1 MAATD
6 DSAMYTGVDLPLD
19 EPEQEGGMFGNEK
32 VDEKT
37 QELLDE
43 QRRKLEEITPQL
55 QGLLEDIDEE
65 IKLVFSIKRFITAAG
80 EPIDKITAELQAAAL
95 YEQYLQGLKTK
106 FTLRLNEATGGK
118 A

>member
-6 DSAMYTGVDLPLD
+6 DSAMYTGVDLPMD
-19 EPEQEGGMFGNEK
+19 EEPTEGGMFGNEK

-55 QGLLEDIDEE
+55 QGLIEDIDSE
-65 IKLVFSIKRFITAAG
+65 IKLVNSIKRFKTAAG
-80 EPIDKITAELQAAAL
+80 EPIANITAELQAAAL
-95 YEQYLQGLKTK
+95 YEEYLEGLKTK
-106 FTLRLNEATGGK
+106 FTLRLSEATGGK